1 MKIKTIVVVGLSSM
15 AFMSASAEWITAE
28 FVARVRPC
36 FSSFL
41 VKPRIDHGEIVAVS
55 PDGRNKIRIN
65 LNPMSVEVIR
75 DGKTVVAPGRISM
88 KIDGCSLSEDPSILK
103 PAVSTRRITG
113 EVDAV
118 MYKKR
123 RVSLA
128 CVEKLADF
136 GDWAIRMVA
145 RDDGVAYRFE
155 IRRNGKVRVDGEH
168 ADFSVPDGSVRCW
181 AHFTDRFGCEETIFR
196 PPKSKEGMK
205 IVTKRESFNRRTA
218 AVCPIG

>member
-1 MKIKTIVVVGLSSM
+1 MKIKTIVVVGL
-15 AFMSASAEWITAE
+15 F
-28 FVARVRPC
+28 
-36 FSSFL
+36 
-41 VKPRIDHGEIVAVS
+41 
-55 PDGRNKIRIN
+55 
-65 LNPMSVEVIR
+65 
-75 DGKTVVAPGRISM
+75 
-88 KIDGCSLSEDPSILK
+88 
-103 PAVSTRRITG
+103 TG

-123 RVSLA
+123 RVSLV

-181 AHFTDRFGCEETIFR
+181 VHFTDRFGCEETIFR